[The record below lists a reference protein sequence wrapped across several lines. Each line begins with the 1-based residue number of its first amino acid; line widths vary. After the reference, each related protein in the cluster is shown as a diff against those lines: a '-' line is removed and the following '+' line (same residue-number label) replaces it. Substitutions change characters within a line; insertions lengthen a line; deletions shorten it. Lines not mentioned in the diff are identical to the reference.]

1 MPQDLKPEVKA
12 KYKLAKD
19 YPIDGACPT
28 FGRIDLSLIGI
39 ESADQLFAGGFKG
52 LELKEQ
58 SIKPKKE

>member
-1 MPQDLKPEVKA
+1 MADLKPEVKA

-19 YPIDGACPT
+19 YPINGACPN
-28 FGRIDLSLIGI
+28 FGNVDLSIIGLD
-39 ESADQLFAGGFKG
+39 SADQLFAAGFKG